1 MSRKEK
7 LLIRLMSK
15 PKDFTYDEARTLL
28 LQLEFEECNK
38 GKTSG
43 SRIMFKNVE
52 KGIRIQLHKPHPKGI
67 LKEYQLNKIIEKLKQ
82 MGVI

>member
-7 LLIRLMSK
+7 LLMRLISK

-28 LQLEFEECNK
+28 LQLEFEQCKK
-38 GKTSG
+38 GKISG
-43 SRIMFKNVE
+43 ARVMFKNVE
-52 KGIRIQLHKPHPKGI
+52 KNIRIQLHKPHPNGI
-67 LKEYQLNKIIEKLKQ
+67 LKEYQLNEIIDKLKQ